1 MGSKHEQIG
10 RTRENVDPGTRGKEK
25 KEMSGCN
32 TRLVLQ
38 NRNQSCHSLSGLKL
52 HASDLGHIIRIHN
65 NDQKSSLSITQNGSG
80 QKRIT
85 DICMD
90 EQKAALHKL
99 QMITGQKISEAN
111 TIMRAGWLECSI
123 SGFLGENSIVVVKNI
138 NSKIS
143 FHEAAEKDPKSCM
156 RIKDN
161 RLALSTEHDFW
172 YEVQGCLQICDKEKC
187 YFVVTNRQPQPGSGH
202 QEFYYQIVDRD
213 LRLWDNVL
221 LPKLES
227 YAK

>member
-10 RTRENVDPGTRGKEK
+10 RTIENVDPGIRGKAK

-38 NRNQSCHSLSGLKL
+38 NGYQSCQLQSGLKL
-52 HASDLGHIIRIHN
+52 HASDFGHVIRMQDLQHN
-65 NDQKSSLSITQNGSG
+65 WSSLAITQNGSRKK
-80 QKRIT
+80 QIT

-90 EQKAALHKL
+90 EQKAVLLKL
-99 QMITGQKISEAN
+99 QMITGQRISEAN
-111 TIMRAGWLECSI
+111 TIMRNGWLECSI
-123 SGFLGENSIVVVKNI
+123 SGFLGENTIVVIKNI
-138 NSKIS
+138 SSKIS
-143 FHEAAEKDPKSCM
+143 FNEAAKNDPKFCL
-156 RIKDN
+156 RFLKDS

-172 YEVQGCLQICDKEKC
+172 YEVQGCLKICDKEKC
-187 YFVVTNRQPQPGSGH
+187 YFVVTSS

-213 LRLWDNVL
+213 PSLWDNLL

-227 YAK
+227 YAR

>member
-10 RTRENVDPGTRGKEK
+10 RTMENVDRAIRGKAK

-38 NRNQSCHSLSGLKL
+38 NGYQSCQLQSGLKL
-52 HASDLGHIIRIHN
+52 HASDFGHIIRMQDIQHN
-65 NDQKSSLSITQNGSG
+65 SSSLAITQNGSR
-80 QKRIT
+80 KKPIT

-90 EQKAALHKL
+90 EQKAVLLKL
-99 QMITGQKISEAN
+99 QMITGQRISEAN
-111 TIMRAGWLECSI
+111 TIMRNGWLECSI
-123 SGFLGENSIVVVKNI
+123 SGFLGENTIVVIKNI
-138 NSKIS
+138 SSEIAFN
-143 FHEAAEKDPKSCM
+143 EAAKNDPTFCLRFFKDS
-156 RIKDN
+156 

-187 YFVVTNRQPQPGSGH
+187 YFVVTSS

-213 LRLWDNVL
+213 PSLWDNLL

-227 YAK
+227 YAR

>member
-10 RTRENVDPGTRGKEK
+10 RTMENVDRGIRGKAK

-38 NRNQSCHSLSGLKL
+38 NGYQSCHPKSGLKL
-52 HASDLGHIIRIHN
+52 HASDFGNVIRMQDIQ
-65 NDQKSSLSITQNGSG
+65 QKTSSFAITQNGSG
-80 QKRIT
+80 KEPIT

-90 EQKAALHKL
+90 EQKAALLKL
-99 QMITGQKISEAN
+99 QMITGQRVSEAN
-111 TIMRAGWLECSI
+111 TIMRNGWLECSI
-123 SGFLGENSIVVVKNI
+123 SGFLGENTIVVIKNI
-138 NSKIS
+138 SSKIS
-143 FHEAAEKDPKSCM
+143 FNEAAENDPKFCL
-156 RIKDN
+156 RLLKDS

-187 YFVVTNRQPQPGSGH
+187 YFVVTSS

-213 LRLWDNVL
+213 LSLWDNVL